1 MARFLAAAA
10 AAATGVQVGSAMVAT
25 RVVVDQTGP
34 TSLAL
39 LRYAIGF
46 CCLLPVVWLSA
57 GPVRFARRDVLPMAL
72 LGITQFG
79 ILIALLNYGLRFI
92 PSARAALIFATF
104 PLLTM
109 VLAAALGHER
119 LTLPKILG
127 VLLTIAGVGV
137 ALGEKALQGG
147 GAQEWVGEL
156 AVFASALSGAVC
168 SVLYRPYL
176 RKYPA
181 LPVSAFAM
189 LASVGFLAILAAGE
203 GFFASPP
210 RFTPGG
216 WLAIVFIGLSS
227 GVGYYLWLW
236 ALGHA
241 PATQVTVFLALSPIT
256 AAGLG
261 ALFLGEAISGVSAV
275 GLACVALGLWLA
287 HWRAPAQNGLDVIEH
302 EIGNEKARAVDVP
315 DVPGGVEQEHLEDVT
330 VAAGEPAPLIVD
342 GRAILAV
349 ALERVI
355 QDALGRGGHEAP
367 ELGIGAVDARVL
379 GELGRRVA
387 LRVEAD
393 REEDGVPPQTLL
405 LELCLEILEG
415 ETGQGAPEALRA
427 GRVDEA
433 DD

>member
-25 RVVVDQTGP
+25 RFVVDQTGP

-39 LRYAIGF
+39 LRYALGF

-57 GPVRFARRDVLPMAL
+57 GPVRFARRDVLPIAL

-79 ILIALLNYGLRFI
+79 ILIALLNYGLRFV

-109 VLAAALGHER
+109 VLAAALGNER

-147 GAQEWVGEL
+147 GGQEWVGEL

-203 GFFASPP
+203 GFFVSPP
-210 RFTPGG
+210 HFTPGG

-261 ALFLGEAISGVSAV
+261 ALFLGEAISAVSAV
-275 GLACVALGLWLA
+275 GLACVALGLWLS
-287 HWRAPAQNGLDVIEH
+287 HWRAPA
-302 EIGNEKARAVDVP
+302 P
-315 DVPGGVEQEHLEDVT
+315 
-330 VAAGEPAPLIVD
+330 
-342 GRAILAV
+342 
-349 ALERVI
+349 
-355 QDALGRGGHEAP
+355 
-367 ELGIGAVDARVL
+367 
-379 GELGRRVA
+379 
-387 LRVEAD
+387 
-393 REEDGVPPQTLL
+393 
-405 LELCLEILEG
+405 
-415 ETGQGAPEALRA
+415 
-427 GRVDEA
+427 
-433 DD
+433 